1 MTHPQKFYH
10 TNEVALGDND
20 TAAKKPLTRADK
32 MAMLEHEA
40 NQEEEGAHE
49 ERVRAFNQALYA
61 LEPSVIALVTQFGK
75 IIGDWNLYQGFWKSE
90 NVGEKI
96 ALMHSELSEA
106 LEADRK
112 DLPSDHLPD
121 FAGVE
126 EELADTIIRIL
137 DFAGHFKL
145 RLGEALIAKLVYNT
159 TRPYKHGKG
168 Y

>member
-20 TAAKKPLTRADK
+20 TAARKPLTRADK

-40 NQEEEGAHE
+40 SQEAAHE

-75 IIGDWNLYQGFWKSE
+75 IIGDWNLYQGFWQSE

-112 DLPSDHLPD
+112 NLPSEHLHEG
-121 FAGVE
+121 FTGVE